1 MLLILLSKKS
11 SSIMIRLLVIFLI
24 TIFTTTHL
32 WASDYV
38 GDYECEPTFA
48 LREDFLF
55 IANGEDDI
63 RLLMINPNK
72 EIDYGVFGLIDEN
85 VIKKNGE
92 TPEGFLKFKSG
103 IFKQH
108 SFRMKISENAGQITQ
123 PGKDD
128 DAGVYFEH
136 VLVNN
141 GLETDPKILMGY
153 TEFGDKESKDEF
165 WHIREYVFADVL
177 KDTFKYLYKTYGM
190 LDINIY
196 TFSQDE
202 DGKASAD
209 PIIRNMLK
217 NLATSG
223 SWIEISP
230 SDTSGTLNF
239 SIDNAGD
246 LLNYNVRE
254 TDKFRAVCKKI

>member
-1 MLLILLSKKS
+1 
-11 SSIMIRLLVIFLI
+11 MIRLLVIFLI

-48 LREDFLF
+48 LREDLLF

-123 PGKDD
+123 PGINQDVD
-128 DAGVYFEH
+128 VYFEH
-136 VLVNN
+136 VLVND

-153 TEFGDKESKDEF
+153 TEYSSKTETEEF
-165 WHIREYVFADVL
+165 WFIRDLVL
-177 KDTFKYLYKTYGM
+177 MRTWDDTRKNTQKIGT
-190 LDINIY
+190 LDEVEKRKVLH
-196 TFSQDE
+196 SLV
-202 DGKASAD
+202 
-209 PIIRNMLK
+209 RNMLK

>member
-1 MLLILLSKKS
+1 MVIIPNPEIELGLVDENLLKK
-11 SSIMIRLLVIFLI
+11 MEM
-24 TIFTTTHL
+24 T
-32 WASDYV
+32 
-38 GDYECEPTFA
+38 P
-48 LREDFLF
+48 EDFL
-55 IANGEDDI
+55 
-63 RLLMINPNK
+63 
-72 EIDYGVFGLIDEN
+72 
-85 VIKKNGE
+85 
-92 TPEGFLKFKSG
+92 KFNSG

-123 PGKDD
+123 PGINQDVD
-128 DAGVYFEH
+128 VYFEH
-136 VLVNN
+136 VLVND

-153 TEFGDKESKDEF
+153 TEYSSKTETEEF
-165 WHIREYVFADVL
+165 WFIRDLVFMPTWDDTLKNTQKIGTLDEVEKRKVL
-177 KDTFKYLYKTYGM
+177 HSLV
-190 LDINIY
+190 
-196 TFSQDE
+196 
-202 DGKASAD
+202 
-209 PIIRNMLK
+209 RNMLK

>member
-1 MLLILLSKKS
+1 
-11 SSIMIRLLVIFLI
+11 MIRLLVIFLI

-48 LREDFLF
+48 LREDLLF

-85 VIKKNGE
+85 LLKKME
-92 TPEGFLKFKSG
+92 MTPEDFLKFNSG
-103 IFKQH
+103 TFKQY

-123 PGKDD
+123 PGINQDVD
-128 DAGVYFEH
+128 VYFEH
-136 VLVNN
+136 VLVND

-153 TEFGDKESKDEF
+153 TEYSSKIETEEF
-165 WHIREYVFADVL
+165 WFIRDLVL
-177 KDTFKYLYKTYGM
+177 MRTWDDTRKNTQKIGT
-190 LDINIY
+190 LDEVEKRKVLH
-196 TFSQDE
+196 SLV
-202 DGKASAD
+202 
-209 PIIRNMLK
+209 RNMLQ

>member
-38 GDYECEPTFA
+38 GDYESEPTFV
-48 LREDFLF
+48 LREDLLF
-55 IANGEDDI
+55 IINGKDDI
-63 RLLMINPNK
+63 QIMFITPNP
-72 EIDYGVFGLIDEN
+72 ETELGLVDEN
-85 VIKKNGE
+85 LLKKIE
-92 TPEGFLKFKSG
+92 MTPDDFLKFKSG
-103 IFKQH
+103 ILKQH
-108 SFRMKISENAGQITQ
+108 SFQMKISENSGQITQ
-123 PGKDD
+123 PGENDD
-128 DAGVYFEH
+128 VDVYFEH
-136 VLVNN
+136 VLVNDE
-141 GLETDPKILMGY
+141 LETDPKILMGY

-217 NLATSG
+217 NLATRG
-223 SWIEISP
+223 SWIEISS

>member
-1 MLLILLSKKS
+1 
-11 SSIMIRLLVIFLI
+11 MIRLLVIFLI

-48 LREDFLF
+48 LREDLLF

-123 PGKDD
+123 PGKNQDVD
-128 DAGVYFEH
+128 VYFEH
-136 VLVNN
+136 VLVND

-153 TEFGDKESKDEF
+153 TEYSSKTETEEF
-165 WHIREYVFADVL
+165 WFIRDLVFMPTWDDTLKNTQKIGTLDEVEKRKVL
-177 KDTFKYLYKTYGM
+177 HSLV
-190 LDINIY
+190 
-196 TFSQDE
+196 
-202 DGKASAD
+202 
-209 PIIRNMLK
+209 RNMLK

>member
-1 MLLILLSKKS
+1 
-11 SSIMIRLLVIFLI
+11 MIRSLVIFLI

-32 WASDYV
+32 WALDYV

-48 LREDFLF
+48 LREDLLF

-123 PGKDD
+123 PGKNQDVD
-128 DAGVYFEH
+128 VYFEH
-136 VLVNN
+136 VLVND

-153 TEFGDKESKDEF
+153 TEYSSKTETEEF
-165 WHIREYVFADVL
+165 WFIRDLVFMPTWDDTLKNTQKIGTLDEVEKRKVL
-177 KDTFKYLYKTYGM
+177 HSLV
-190 LDINIY
+190 
-196 TFSQDE
+196 
-202 DGKASAD
+202 
-209 PIIRNMLK
+209 RNMLQ

>member
-1 MLLILLSKKS
+1 MKK
-11 SSIMIRLLVIFLI
+11 FLI
-24 TIFTTTHL
+24 VLISL
-32 WASDYV
+32 LAPCQIILASEYL
-38 GDYECEPTFA
+38 GEYKCEPTFV
-48 LREDFLF
+48 LGEDVLF
-55 IANGEDDI
+55 VANSKDDI
-63 RLLMINPNK
+63 RLLMINPNR
-72 EIDYGVFGLIDEN
+72 EIDFGVFGLIDEN
-85 VIKKNGE
+85 VTKKNGG
-92 TPEGFLKFKSG
+92 TPEDFLKLKLEL
-103 IFKQH
+103 FKQY

-123 PGKDD
+123 PGENDYVD
-128 DAGVYFEH
+128 VYFEH

-165 WHIREYVFADVL
+165 WHIREFVFTDVL

-190 LDINIY
+190 LDIDIY

-202 DGKASAD
+202 DGKTSAD

-239 SIDNAGD
+239 SIDDAGY
-246 LLNYNVRE
+246 LLTIRE
-254 TDKFRAVCKKI
+254 TDKFRAVCKLI

>member
-1 MLLILLSKKS
+1 
-11 SSIMIRLLVIFLI
+11 MIRLLVIFLI

-48 LREDFLF
+48 LREDLLF

-123 PGKDD
+123 PGINQDVD
-128 DAGVYFEH
+128 VYFEH
-136 VLVNN
+136 VLVND

-153 TEFGDKESKDEF
+153 TEYSSKTETEEF
-165 WHIREYVFADVL
+165 WFIRDLVFMPTWDDTLKNTQKIGTLDEVEKRKVL
-177 KDTFKYLYKTYGM
+177 HSLV
-190 LDINIY
+190 
-196 TFSQDE
+196 
-202 DGKASAD
+202 
-209 PIIRNMLK
+209 RNMLK

>member
-1 MLLILLSKKS
+1 
-11 SSIMIRLLVIFLI
+11 MIRLLVIFLI

-48 LREDFLF
+48 LREDLLF

-123 PGKDD
+123 PGKNQDVD
-128 DAGVYFEH
+128 VYFEH
-136 VLVNN
+136 VLVND

-153 TEFGDKESKDEF
+153 TEYSSKTETEEF
-165 WHIREYVFADVL
+165 WFIRDLVFMPTWDDTLKNTQKIGTLDEVEKRKVL
-177 KDTFKYLYKTYGM
+177 HSLV
-190 LDINIY
+190 
-196 TFSQDE
+196 
-202 DGKASAD
+202 
-209 PIIRNMLK
+209 RNMLQ

>member
-1 MLLILLSKKS
+1 
-11 SSIMIRLLVIFLI
+11 MIRLLVIFLI

-38 GDYECEPTFA
+38 GDYECEPTFV
-48 LREDFLF
+48 LQKKGLLF
-55 IANGEDDI
+55 IINGEDDI

-108 SFRMKISENAGQITQ
+108 SFRMKISENSGQITQ
-123 PGKDD
+123 PGENDD
-128 DAGVYFEH
+128 VDVYFEH
-136 VLVNN
+136 VLVND

-153 TEFGDKESKDEF
+153 TEYSSKTETEEF
-165 WHIREYVFADVL
+165 WFIRDLVFMPTWDDTLKNTQKIGTLDEVEKRKVL
-177 KDTFKYLYKTYGM
+177 HSLV
-190 LDINIY
+190 
-196 TFSQDE
+196 
-202 DGKASAD
+202 
-209 PIIRNMLK
+209 RNMLK

-239 SIDNAGD
+239 SIDDAGY
-246 LLNYNVRE
+246 LLTIRE

>member
-1 MLLILLSKKS
+1 
-11 SSIMIRLLVIFLI
+11 MIRLLVIFLI

-48 LREDFLF
+48 LREDLLF

-123 PGKDD
+123 PEKNQDVD
-128 DAGVYFEH
+128 VYFEH
-136 VLVNN
+136 VLVND

-153 TEFGDKESKDEF
+153 TEYSSKTETEEF
-165 WHIREYVFADVL
+165 WFIRDLVFMPTWDDTLKNTQKIGTLDEVEKRKVL
-177 KDTFKYLYKTYGM
+177 HSLV
-190 LDINIY
+190 
-196 TFSQDE
+196 
-202 DGKASAD
+202 
-209 PIIRNMLK
+209 RNMLK

>member
-38 GDYECEPTFA
+38 GDYECEPTFV
-48 LREDFLF
+48 LREDLLF
-55 IANGEDDI
+55 IINGKDDI
-63 RLLMINPNK
+63 QIMLITPYPETEL
-72 EIDYGVFGLIDEN
+72 GLVDEN
-85 VIKKNGE
+85 LLKKIKM
-92 TPEGFLKFKSG
+92 TPDDFLKFKSG
-103 IFKQH
+103 ILKQH
-108 SFRMKISENAGQITQ
+108 SFQMKISENSGQITQ
-123 PGKDD
+123 PGENDD
-128 DAGVYFEH
+128 VDVYFEH
-136 VLVNN
+136 VLVND

-177 KDTFKYLYKTYGM
+177 EDTFKYLYETYGM
-190 LDINIY
+190 LDIDIS
-196 TFSQDE
+196 TFSRDE
-202 DGKASAD
+202 DGKTSAD

-217 NLATSG
+217 NLATRG

-254 TDKFRAVCKKI
+254 TEKFRAVCKKI